1 MERMMMTFNQKLPA
15 RLKIAALA
23 IAFMAIAGCAASG
36 GFGERTTAGADRL
49 NSGVAAGTTPESD
62 EIKIGNGESDT
73 AGGDITNN
81 ETYPGTG
88 VFIDEEV
95 ASRPRPE
102 PMAEDGVVTLNFEAT
117 PLQEVVHMV
126 LGDLLGEN
134 FVIGPGVAG
143 AVTFAT
149 AKPIKRN
156 QILPILE
163 MLLRWNG
170 ATLVYTDERY
180 HVLRY
185 ENAIPGNLAP
195 RMGSVESMLGFEVR
209 VVPLEYI
216 AASEMQKLLEPYARQ
231 GAILS
236 ADNAR
241 GLIFLSGTR
250 TEMQNY
256 LQTIETFD
264 VNWLDGMSVGLFPL
278 QRVEVATVVPEL
290 EEVFGQGADSPLS
303 GMFRFL
309 PLERLNSVMVITPQ
323 PKYLEEAREW
333 VERLDRSGSEAG
345 SRLYVYQVLNL
356 EAAELAGYLTSVFGG
371 TATGTSRRSGSGS
384 VAPGLNPVGLNSFN
398 EQSQAQANTAQRP
411 AQRPASGSAEGVGV
425 AEGGEIRITAVEQS
439 NSLLIQASASQYEAM
454 LAAIKRLDVEP
465 LQVQVEVQVL
475 EVVLNDQLEFGVNYF
490 LSNESPAAND
500 FISGLLAGGGFVDSN
515 ANNYSQFGA
524 DPNFFTSF
532 ARNPNSG
539 NFLAVTINALD
550 AVSDVRVLSTPS
562 LVVRNNEEANINVG
576 ESLAVQTTN
585 FNPSGSATG
594 SIQSNQYIR
603 TGVQLS
609 VTPRV
614 NPGGLVYL
622 DVNQVVS
629 SPSGTAGASSNPN
642 INERS
647 LTTKIAVQSGNTVL
661 LGGLIRNIDTR
672 ATTGLPGIS
681 RIPIIGGLFGKKSR
695 TTQRTELLMLISP
708 TVVQSVET
716 LNAVTDEYQSKFKV
730 IQPLGSRDRLP
741 LIQSTKK

>member
-1 MERMMMTFNQKLPA
+1 MTNNGNLLSKSLIGTV
-15 RLKIAALA
+15 LCLSLL
-23 IAFMAIAGCAASG
+23 GCASSG
-36 GFGERTTAGADRL
+36 GFGERGSDSNVVRTTANDPGDAD
-49 NSGVAAGTTPESD
+49 SD
-62 EIKIGNGESDT
+62 EIKIGTGEDDGS
-73 AGGDITNN
+73 GGDITTY

-88 VFIDEEV
+88 EFINERA

-102 PMAEDGVVTLNFEAT
+102 PMAEDGIVTLNFEAT
-117 PLQEVVHMV
+117 PLQEVVHLV

-149 AKPIKRN
+149 AKPIKRE

-170 ATLVYTDERY
+170 ATLVFTDNRY

-185 ENAIPGNLAP
+185 ENAIPGNLVP
-195 RMGSVESMLGFEVR
+195 RMGSLEDMRGFEVR
-209 VVPLEYI
+209 VIPLEFI
-216 AASEMQKLLEPYARQ
+216 APTEMQKLLEPYARQ

-241 GLIFLSGTR
+241 SLIFLSGTR
-250 TEMQNY
+250 TEMENY
-256 LQTIETFD
+256 LQAVETFD
-264 VNWLDGMSVGLFPL
+264 VNWLERMSVGLFPL

-290 EEVFGQGADSPLS
+290 QAIFGEGADLPLS

-323 PKYLEEAREW
+323 PEYLEQAREW
-333 VERLDRSGSEAG
+333 VERLDRGGSEAG
-345 SRLYVYQVLNL
+345 ARLYVYQVLNL
-356 EAAELAGYLTSVFGG
+356 EAAVLAEYLTSVFGG
-371 TATGTSRRSGSGS
+371 TSSGSSRRSSSGS
-384 VAPGLNPVGLNSFN
+384 VAPGLSSVGLSSFN
-398 EQSQAQANTAQRP
+398 QQSQQQASTANTQQNR
-411 AQRPASGSAEGVGV
+411 QVTSGSAEGVGV
-425 AEGGEIRITAVEQS
+425 AEGGEIRITAVDQS

-490 LSNESPAAND
+490 LSNESPASNE
-500 FISGLLAGGGFVDSN
+500 FIAGLLGDSGFVTSGSD
-515 ANNYSQFGA
+515 NYSQFGA

-532 ARNPNSG
+532 ARNPGSG
-539 NFLAVTINALD
+539 NFLAVTISALD
-550 AVSDVRVLSTPS
+550 SVSDVRVLSTPS

-594 SIQSNQYIR
+594 SIQSNQYIK

-629 SPSGTAGASSNPN
+629 SPSGSSGASSNPN

-661 LGGLIRNIDTR
+661 LGGLIRNIVTR
-672 ATTGLPGIS
+672 STSGLPLLS
-681 RIPIIGGLFGKKSR
+681 RLPFIGGLFGSKSKS
-695 TTQRTELLMLISP
+695 TQRTELLMLIKP
-708 TVVQSVET
+708 TVVQSVAT
-716 LNAVTDEYQSKFKV
+716 LNAVTAEYQSKFKV
-730 IQPLGSRDRLP
+730 IKPLGGRERIRFVEP
-741 LIQSTKK
+741 TTK

>member
-1 MERMMMTFNQKLPA
+1 MEITMMIYNRMLLSGYRSMVLV
-15 RLKIAALA
+15 LLSLVLV
-23 IAFMAIAGCAASG
+23 GCASSG
-36 GFGERTTAGADRL
+36 RYVERKTEGGESVVSGAGQ
-49 NSGVAAGTTPESD
+49 STGTQSD
-62 EIKIGNGESDT
+62 EIKIGYDEDGSS
-73 AGGDITNN
+73 GGDLTEP
-81 ETYPGTG
+81 ETYPGSGT
-88 VFIDEEV
+88 FINEEI
-95 ASRPRPE
+95 ASKPRPE

-185 ENAIPGNLAP
+185 ENAIPGNLTP
-195 RMGSVESMLGFEVR
+195 RMGSVDDMRGFEVR

-216 AASEMQKLLEPYARQ
+216 SATEMQKLLEPYARQ

-241 GLIFLSGTR
+241 SLIFLSGTR

-256 LQTIETFD
+256 LQTIDTFD
-264 VNWLDGMSVGLFPL
+264 VNWLEGMSVGLFPL

-290 EEVFGQGADSPLS
+290 QAVFGEGVDSPLS

-309 PLERLNSVMVITPQ
+309 PLERLNSVLVITPQ
-323 PKYLEEAREW
+323 PRYLEQAREW

-371 TATGTSRRSGSGS
+371 MATGAPRRSNSGS

-398 EQSQAQANTAQRP
+398 EQSRTQANTSQQQSQR
-411 AQRPASGSAEGVGV
+411 RTGGSAEGVGV

-439 NSLLIQASASQYEAM
+439 NSLLIQSSASQYEAM

-475 EVVLNDQLEFGVNYF
+475 EVLLNDQLEFGVNYF
-490 LSNESPAAND
+490 LSNESPASND
-500 FISGLLAGGGFVDSN
+500 FVSGLLDGSGFVNSN
-515 ANNYSQFGA
+515 ANNYGQFGA
-524 DPNFFTSF
+524 DPNFFTSL

-539 NFLAVTINALD
+539 NFLAVTISALD
-550 AVSDVRVLSTPS
+550 SVSDVRVLSTPS

-609 VTPRV
+609 ITPRV

-622 DVNQVVS
+622 DVDQVVS

-661 LGGLIRNIDTR
+661 LGGLIRNIETR
-672 ATTGLPGIS
+672 ANTGIPGLN
-681 RIPIIGGLFGKKSR
+681 RLPIIGGLFGKR
-695 TTQRTELLMLISP
+695 TRSTQRTELLMLISP
-708 TVVQSVET
+708 TVVQSVAT
-716 LNAVTDEYQSKFKV
+716 LNAVTEEYQSKFGV
-730 IQPLGSRDRLP
+730 IEPLGVRDRLP
-741 LIQSTKK
+741 LIESTKK

>member
-1 MERMMMTFNQKLPA
+1 MERMMMTFNQKLPE
-15 RLKIAALA
+15 RLKIVALA
-23 IAFMAIAGCAASG
+23 IALMAIAGCAASG
-36 GFGERTTAGADRL
+36 GFGERRATGSQPERAGED
-49 NSGVAAGTTPESD
+49 AGTTAQSD
-62 EIKIGNGESDT
+62 EIKIGDEESD
-73 AGGDITNN
+73 ALGGDITEY
-81 ETYPGTG
+81 ETYPGSG
-88 VFIDEEV
+88 VFIDEDV

-195 RMGSVESMLGFEVR
+195 RMGSVDSMLGFEVR

-290 EEVFGQGADSPLS
+290 EAVFGQGADSPLS

-309 PLERLNSVMVITPQ
+309 PLERLNSVMIITPQ
-323 PKYLEEAREW
+323 PKYLEEARQW
-333 VERLDRSGSEAG
+333 VERLDRGGSEAS

-356 EAAELAGYLTSVFGG
+356 EAAELADYLTAVFGG
-371 TATGTSRRSGSGS
+371 TASGPSRRSSSGS

-398 EQSQAQANTAQRP
+398 EQSQAQASTAQRP
-411 AQRPASGSAEGVGV
+411 AQRPGSGSAEGVGV

-500 FISGLLAGGGFVDSN
+500 FISGLLAGGGFVDTN
-515 ANNYSQFGA
+515 ANNYGQFGA

-532 ARNPNSG
+532 ARNPGSG

-550 AVSDVRVLSTPS
+550 SVSDVRVLSTPS

-716 LNAVTDEYQSKFKV
+716 LNAVTEEYQSKFKV
-730 IQPLGSRDRLP
+730 IEPLGYRERMP
-741 LIQSTKK
+741 LVEPPK

>member
-1 MERMMMTFNQKLPA
+1 MERMMMTFNQRLPY
-15 RLKIAALA
+15 
-23 IAFMAIAGCAASG
+23 
-36 GFGERTTAGADRL
+36 RL
-49 NSGVAAGTTPESD
+49 NSLALILAFGVITGCATIGGLSESTATGARVADSGLAGTTNAESD
-62 EIKIGNGESDT
+62 EIKIGNDGSD
-73 AGGDITNN
+73 AAAADIT
-81 ETYPGTG
+81 EFESYPGTG

-95 ASRPRPE
+95 ASRERPE

-180 HVLRY
+180 HILRY
-185 ENAIPGNLAP
+185 DNAIPGNLAP
-195 RMGSVESMLGFEVR
+195 RMGSTESMLGFEVR

-216 AASEMQKLLEPYARQ
+216 AATEMQKLLEPYARQ

-236 ADNAR
+236 ADNTR
-241 GLIFLSGTR
+241 SLIFLSGTR

-256 LQTIETFD
+256 LQTIDTFD

-290 EEVFGQGADSPLS
+290 EALFEQGGESPLA
-303 GMFRFL
+303 GMFRIL

-323 PKYLEEAREW
+323 PKYLDVAREW

-371 TATGTSRRSGSGS
+371 TATGSSRRGSSGS

-398 EQSQAQANTAQRP
+398 DQSRAQASTSAPPQQRP
-411 AQRPASGSAEGVGV
+411 AGGSREGVGV

-465 LQVQVEVQVL
+465 LQVQVEVQIL
-475 EVVLNDQLEFGVNYF
+475 EVLLNDQLEFGVNYF
-490 LSNESPAAND
+490 LSNESPLAND
-500 FISGLLAGGGFVDSN
+500 FISGALSGSGFVSSN
-515 ANNYSQFGA
+515 ADNYAQFGT

-532 ARNPNSG
+532 ARNPGSG

-550 AVSDVRVLSTPS
+550 SVSDVRVLSTPS

-622 DVNQVVS
+622 DVDQVVS
-629 SPSGTAGASSNPN
+629 SPSGTSGASSNPN

-672 ATTGLPGIS
+672 SNTGLPGVS

-695 TTQRTELLMLISP
+695 SNQRTELLMLISP
-708 TVVQSVET
+708 TVVQSVAT
-716 LNAVTDEYQSKFKV
+716 LNAVTEEYQRKFKV

-741 LIQSTKK
+741 LVEPPK

>member
-1 MERMMMTFNQKLPA
+1 MITNNGNLLYKSLVG
-15 RLKIAALA
+15 IALCLTLL
-23 IAFMAIAGCAASG
+23 GCASG
-36 GFGERTTAGADRL
+36 GFFGERRSDSNVDRSTVATPGGAD
-49 NSGVAAGTTPESD
+49 SD
-62 EIKIGNGESDT
+62 EIKIGSDT
-73 AGGDITNN
+73 IDGSNDITTY
-81 ETYPGTG
+81 ESYPGTG
-88 VFIDEEV
+88 EFIDEKA

-102 PMAEDGVVTLNFEAT
+102 PMAEDGIVTLNFEAT
-117 PLQEVVHMV
+117 PLQEVVHLV
-126 LGDLLGEN
+126 LGDLLNEN

-149 AKPIKRN
+149 AKPIKKE

-185 ENAIPGNLAP
+185 ENAIPGNLVP
-195 RMGSVESMLGFEVR
+195 RMGSLEDMRGFEVR
-209 VVPLEYI
+209 VVPLEFI
-216 AASEMQKLLEPYARQ
+216 SPTEMQKLLEPYARQ
-231 GAILS
+231 GAILA

-250 TEMQNY
+250 TEMENY
-256 LQTIETFD
+256 LQAVDTFD
-264 VNWLDGMSVGLFPL
+264 VNWLEGMSVGLFPL

-290 EEVFGQGADSPLS
+290 QAVFGEGADLPLS

-323 PKYLEEAREW
+323 PEYLEQAREW

-345 SRLYVYQVLNL
+345 ARLYVYQVLNL

-371 TATGTSRRSGSGS
+371 TTSGTSSRSGAGS
-384 VAPGLNPVGLNSFN
+384 VAPGLNSVGLSSFN
-398 EQSQAQANTAQRP
+398 QQSQQQASSANTPPARP
-411 AQRPASGSAEGVGV
+411 VTGSAEGVGV

-465 LQVQVEVQVL
+465 LQVQVEVQIL
-475 EVVLNDQLEFGVNYF
+475 EVLLNDQLEFGVNYF
-490 LSNESPAAND
+490 LSNESPASNE
-500 FISGLLAGGGFVDSN
+500 FVSGLLAGTGFVGSGSD
-515 ANNYSQFGA
+515 NYAQFGA

-532 ARNPNSG
+532 ARNPGRS
-539 NFLAVTINALD
+539 NFLAVTISALD
-550 AVSDVRVLSTPS
+550 SVSDVRVLSTPS

-594 SIQSNQYIR
+594 SIQSNQYIK

-622 DVNQVVS
+622 DVNQIVS
-629 SPSGTAGASSNPN
+629 SPSGTSGASSNPN
-642 INERS
+642 INERE

-672 ATTGLPGIS
+672 SNTGFPGLS
-681 RIPIIGGLFGKKSR
+681 RIPIFGSLFGNKSR
-695 TTQRTELLMLISP
+695 STQRTELLMLISP
-708 TVVQSVET
+708 TVVQSVAT
-716 LNAVTDEYQSKFKV
+716 LNAVTEEYQSKFKV
-730 IQPLGSRDRLP
+730 IKPLGVRERIP
-741 LIQSTKK
+741 LVEPTTK

>member
-1 MERMMMTFNQKLPA
+1 MTNNENLFNKSLIGM
-15 RLKIAALA
+15 LVIVCLT
-23 IAFMAIAGCAASG
+23 MLGCASSG
-36 GFGERTTAGADRL
+36 SFGERRTADNTYPDQA
-49 NSGVAAGTTPESD
+49 AAGPATADSD
-62 EIKIGNGESDT
+62 EIKIGTGETDA
-73 AGGDITNN
+73 AGVEITGF

-88 VFIDEEV
+88 IFINEEA

-102 PMAEDGVVTLNFEAT
+102 PMAQDGIVTLNFEAT
-117 PLQEVVHMV
+117 PLQEVVHLV

-149 AKPIKRN
+149 VKPISRE

-170 ATLVYTDERY
+170 ATLVYHDERY

-195 RMGSVESMLGFEVR
+195 RMGTLEDMRGFEVR
-209 VVPLEYI
+209 VVPLEFI
-216 AASEMQKLLEPYARQ
+216 SPTEMQKLLEPYARQ

-241 GLIFLSGTR
+241 SLIFLSGTR
-250 TEMQNY
+250 AEMENY

-264 VNWLDGMSVGLFPL
+264 VNWLEGMSVGLFAL
-278 QRVEVATVVPEL
+278 QRVEVATVIPEL
-290 EEVFGQGADSPLS
+290 QAIFGEGSDLPLS

-323 PKYLEEAREW
+323 PAYLDQAREW
-333 VERLDRSGSEAG
+333 VERLDRGGSEAG

-356 EAAELAGYLTSVFGG
+356 EAAILADYLTAVFGG
-371 TATGTSRRSGSGS
+371 TSIGSSRRRSSGS
-384 VAPGLNPVGLNSFN
+384 VAPGLTPVGISSFN
-398 EQSQAQANTAQRP
+398 QQSREQADTGRTPPPRP
-411 AQRPASGSAEGVGV
+411 ATGSAEGIGV
-425 AEGGEIRITAVEQS
+425 AEGGEIRITAVEES

-475 EVVLNDQLEFGVNYF
+475 EVVLNDQLEYGVNYF
-490 LSNESPAAND
+490 LSNQSPESNE
-500 FISGLLAGGGFVDSN
+500 FISGLLSGSGFVSSGAD
-515 ANNYSQFGA
+515 NYAQFGA
-524 DPNFFTSF
+524 NPNFFTSF
-532 ARNPNSG
+532 ARNPGSG
-539 NFLAVTINALD
+539 NFLAATITALD
-550 AVSDVRVLSTPS
+550 SVSEVRVLSTPS
-562 LVVRNNEEANINVG
+562 LVVRNNEEATINVG

-585 FNPSGSATG
+585 FNPSGSITG

-622 DVNQVVS
+622 DVNQIVS
-629 SPSGTAGASSNPN
+629 SPSGTTGASSNPN
-642 INERS
+642 IAERS

-661 LGGLIRNIDTR
+661 LGGLIREIDTR
-672 ATTGLPGIS
+672 SNTGFPGLSRLPF
-681 RIPIIGGLFGKKSR
+681 IGALFGKKSR
-695 TTQRTELLMLISP
+695 TTQRTELLMLITP
-708 TVVQSVET
+708 TVVQSVAT
-716 LNAVTDEYQSKFKV
+716 LNAVTEEYQRKFKV
-730 IQPLGSRDRLP
+730 IKPLGVRERMP
-741 LIQSTKK
+741 LVEPTSK